1 MSTTEDRMVE
11 YALNLSYDELPDQAI
26 HQLKR
31 RLIDT
36 LGGGTG
42 GLYRANSSNR
52 TPNRLTC
59 RPGPR
64 RQDLGQSYPNF
75 AGHGCICEW
84 LRAAISRYQ

>member
-36 LGGGTG
+36 LGGALAAYTAPA
-42 GLYRANSSNR
+42 LCAKASIKALPALVVAN
-52 TPNRLTC
+52 
-59 RPGPR
+59 
-64 RQDLGQSYPNF
+64 
-75 AGHGCICEW
+75 
-84 LRAAISRYQ
+84 